1 MSSLLCKF
9 DSWIY
14 SNSKYNSSIV
24 IIILCCFLFVLYS
37 CIFGKLK
44 QYKMNT
50 PWCDTKPFYH
60 GQINIAYGQC
70 VKTTMITFFYKN
82 LKHNVVT
89 DKTFK
94 AKVNYD
100 MVFITGFWL
109 LTSTFKIG
117 NDFQIILIYSYHEI
131 RTAIALCLI
140 WQHTQ
145 IFPVGIGWISKI
157 VHTGDLD
164 FDVRNSW
171 KMTRYS

>member
-50 PWCDTKPFYH
+50 PWCVTKPFYH
-60 GQINIAYGQC
+60 GQIHVEYGQC
-70 VKTTMITFFYKN
+70 IKAAIITFFIKN
-82 LKHNVVT
+82 IKHNVVT
-89 DKTFK
+89 EIFRNWVWSK
-94 AKVNYD
+94 
-100 MVFITGFWL
+100 
-109 LTSTFKIG
+109 TSTFKIG

-140 WQHTQ
+140 WQHTR

>member
-1 MSSLLCKF
+1 MPNSMWVVSFANSIHGYILIQNTNVVSLLLYYVVPFLYC
-9 DSWIY
+9 
-14 SNSKYNSSIV
+14 
-24 IIILCCFLFVLYS
+24 ILVYLE
-37 CIFGKLK
+37 K

-100 MVFITGFWL
+100 MVFITGF
-109 LTSTFKIG
+109 
-117 NDFQIILIYSYHEI
+117 D
-131 RTAIALCLI
+131 
-140 WQHTQ
+140 
-145 IFPVGIGWISKI
+145 
-157 VHTGDLD
+157 
-164 FDVRNSW
+164 
-171 KMTRYS
+171 